1 MTNSRRKE
9 PERIRPRQM
18 KFWVTDEE
26 KERILKKARGSQ
38 NLADYLRKIALKGKV
53 IHPVPAIDRTTFTE
67 LNRIGNNLNQ
77 IARHLNSA
85 EANIFHKR
93 TKKELQ
99 ERLTYLNEKLDE
111 ISSKL
116 NDRKAYEIKE
126 ISDSNSFPYALF
138 SDSNSEK

>member
-1 MTNSRRKE
+1 
-9 PERIRPRQM
+9 M

-26 KERILKKARGSQ
+26 KERILKKAKGSQ
-38 NLADYLRKIALKGKV
+38 SLSDFLRKIALKGRV

-99 ERLTYLNEKLDE
+99 ERLTYFDEKLDK
-111 ISSKL
+111 ITSKL

-126 ISDSNSFPYALF
+126 ISDDNSFPYALF
-138 SDSNSEK
+138 SGSDSEK

>member
-77 IARHLNSA
+77 IAKHLNSA

-99 ERLTYLNEKLDE
+99 ERLTYLDEKLDK
-111 ISSKL
+111 ITSKL

-126 ISDSNSFPYALF
+126 ISDSNSFPYAL
-138 SDSNSEK
+138 SSGSNLEK

>member
-1 MTNSRRKE
+1 MTFRKRSI
-9 PERIRPRQM
+9 PMQ
-18 KFWVTDEE
+18 FYVNTEE
-26 KERILKKARGSQ
+26 KEKILKKARGSQ

-53 IHPVPAIDRTTFTE
+53 VHPVPAIDRTTFTE

-126 ISDSNSFPYALF
+126 ISDSNSFPYALSPE
-138 SDSNSEK
+138 SDKINSKFVP